1 MMENHTIDNEAKL
14 SRASNWATWKFKV
27 KVLLRA
33 AGVFDVVD
41 GSCPCPV
48 KDKDDLEKW
57 NKLDAKAQDDLTLE
71 GNQKDKEDSEEL
83 HSFYEDKE
91 ELLDESNLDSNFTQ
105 CGADQEIIHKESVCD
120 SLVKICQDKKEE
132 SLQDKNNENI
142 LQRPVREKKTPGNG
156 ALRRRFNSDGG
167 GDTYKATMHR
177 R

>member
-14 SRASNWATWKFKV
+14 SGASNWATWKFKV

-33 AGVFDVVD
+33 AGVFDVVRRLVPMS
-41 GSCPCPV
+41 GERTKMILKSGINWMP
-48 KDKDDLEKW
+48 KHKRETK
-57 NKLDAKAQDDLTLE
+57 KTKKIAKNYIVFMKT
-71 GNQKDKEDSEEL
+71 KK
-83 HSFYEDKE
+83 

-142 LQRPVREKKTPGNG
+142 LQRPVREKKTPGWMKDFYTN
-156 ALRRRFNSDGG
+156 AMSLLSI
-167 GDTYKATMHR
+167 DTEPLTMKKH
-177 R
+177 